1 MEEKIPLNPKLQEK
15 LLDTVSNSDMKAI
28 IRFEIT
34 RQGKLEGGTFW
45 VIIDGKNTKL
55 SEKIHPVDI
64 IFRAE
69 RLIFDALLEG
79 RTSIGDGLI
88 SKRMSFSGDLMK
100 FILFK
105 KSMESLYLG
114 GY

>member
-1 MEEKIPLNPKLQEK
+1 MEDKIPLNPELQEK
-15 LLDTVSNSDMKAI
+15 LLDTVSNAEMKAI
-28 IRFEIT
+28 IRFDIT
-34 RQGKLEGGTFW
+34 RQGKLDGETFW
-45 VIIDGKNTKL
+45 VIIDGKNTKF

-69 RLIFDALLEG
+69 RIIFDALLEG
-79 RTSIGDGLI
+79 LTSISDGLI

-105 KSMESLYLG
+105 SSMECLYLG

>member
-1 MEEKIPLNPKLQEK
+1 MTEKIPLHPKLQDK
-15 LLDTVSNSDMKAI
+15 LLDTVSNADMKAI
-28 IRFEIT
+28 IRFEISPH
-34 RQGKLEGGTFW
+34 GKLDGGTFW
-45 VIIDGKNTKL
+45 VIIDGKNTKF
-55 SEKIHPVDI
+55 SEKIQPVDI

-79 RTSIGDGLI
+79 RTSISDGLI

-100 FILFK
+100 FLLFK
-105 KSMESLYLG
+105 SSMECLYLG

>member
-15 LLDTVSNSDMKAI
+15 LLDTVSNAEMKAI

-34 RQGKLEGGTFW
+34 RQGKFNGGTFW

-79 RTSIGDGLI
+79 RTSISDGQI
-88 SKRMSFSGDLMK
+88 SKRISFSGDLMK
-100 FILFK
+100 FLLFK
-105 KSMESLYLG
+105 NTMECLYLG